1 MQALTT
7 QVTRLAPTFTAVSDA
22 IWATPELCYAEHRSV
37 AAQIDALAAQG
48 FAITRNI
55 AGLDT
60 AFTAD
65 WGTDGPVIAFL
76 GEFDALPGL
85 SQQAGLAK
93 PLAVED
99 GGNGHGCGHNLLG
112 AASMLAASALAARL
126 RDTGIAARVRYY
138 GCPAEE
144 GGWGKVRM
152 VAAGAF
158 DDAQVGIG
166 WHPGTYNAVRA
177 RATLAVANRRY
188 RFTGR
193 AAHAAMSPHLGRS
206 ALDAVEL
213 MNVGANYLREHMPQ
227 EARLHYA
234 ATDAGGSAPNVVQA
248 RAESLYMIRA
258 PELDDLH
265 ALIARV
271 DDVARGAAL
280 MTGTQV
286 EIIGEGGAANVL
298 PNAALCAVMHQAM
311 LALGTLNFAR
321 DELAFA
327 QAIRDSLGDTAAADR
342 RAQTEGDALLP
353 QGHGRLPLHSGLR
366 CFSGRIEQGT
376 GSTDVGDVSW
386 QIPVVEAALATW
398 AVGTPSHTWQAVAQG
413 RSSAAHRAMIRAA
426 NVMAHTA
433 LTLIQQPGAI
443 AQAQDELAR
452 RRGGRPYVPVLPD
465 AA

>member
-1 MQALTT
+1 
-7 QVTRLAPTFTAVSDA
+7 
-22 IWATPELCYAEHRSV
+22 
-37 AAQIDALAAQG
+37 
-48 FAITRNI
+48 
-55 AGLDT
+55 
-60 AFTAD
+60 
-65 WGTDGPVIAFL
+65 
-76 GEFDALPGL
+76 
-85 SQQAGLAK
+85 
-93 PLAVED
+93 
-99 GGNGHGCGHNLLG
+99 
-112 AASMLAASALAARL
+112 
-126 RDTGIAARVRYY
+126 
-138 GCPAEE
+138 
-144 GGWGKVRM
+144 
-152 VAAGAF
+152 
-158 DDAQVGIG
+158 
-166 WHPGTYNAVRA
+166 
-177 RATLAVANRRY
+177 
-188 RFTGR
+188 
-193 AAHAAMSPHLGRS
+193 
-206 ALDAVEL
+206 

-413 RSSAAHRAMIRAA
+413 RSSGRAPRDDPRGQCHGPYRADADPAARRDRTGTGRTGPAA
-426 NVMAHTA
+426 RRTA
-433 LTLIQQPGAI
+433 LCARP
-443 AQAQDELAR
+443 AR
-452 RRGGRPYVPVLPD
+452 RRLRTQITAVGSSNPCGTIRL
-465 AA
+465 